1 MSKRLPCHPQA
12 PPNLMEQNHSEFDP
26 WTLPAP
32 RWVTTIAYFL
42 RLGLGLFL
50 AVSIA
55 LSLLLSGCSA
65 QASGFWSNATSI
77 LDSDQ
82 VRAIVADHSSLPSH
96 QISDGWLK
104 KVKAHRE
111 GNLLLIDFNSD
122 RLCGQGGCLYVGYLL
137 DQNSQKLSEV
147 LSIRLK
153 PQLPSGISLFE
164 IDPSQA
170 TEPPCLKIHQQEL
183 PQRLIEYTFCFNE
196 TEYVKQSTI
205 AKPI

>member
-1 MSKRLPCHPQA
+1 
-12 PPNLMEQNHSEFDP
+12 MEQNHPPDSESDP

-32 RWVTTIAYFL
+32 QWAATIAYFL

-65 QASGFWSNATSI
+65 QASGFWSSATS
-77 LDSDQ
+77 LLKADQ
-82 VRAIVADHSSLPSH
+82 VRAIVADHSSLPSN
-96 QISDGWLK
+96 QIPDSWLK
-104 KVKAHRE
+104 KVKAHKE

-122 RLCGQGGCLYVGYLL
+122 RLCGRGGCLYVGYLRDKDL
-137 DQNSQKLSEV
+137 QKLSEV

-164 IDPSQA
+164 IDSSQA
-170 TEPPCLKIHQQEL
+170 AEPPCLKIHQQEL
-183 PQRLIEYTFCFNE
+183 PKRLMEYTFCFNE